1 LIHFYKRVIKLLVV
15 AVITHF
21 SLYHL

>member
-1 LIHFYKRVIKLLVV
+1 LIHFYKRGTKLLVV
-15 AVITHF
+15 AIITHF